1 MNFPKG
7 DAVGEDAGVSD
18 KKSPVERA
26 INLFVY
32 APVGLL
38 TLAREELPN
47 IIEKGR
53 QELTNQATVAKMMGE
68 YAVNEGRKEA
78 GRRLEQA
85 GETMN
90 SLRAVTDRLDG
101 RGAPAASTT
110 AASPAPAPAA
120 PPAPAPAPVVT
131 PPPAPG
137 APTPPPAPAP
147 PVDGLAIPGY
157 DALSA
162 SQVVQRLA
170 GLSGSEL
177 EDVRAYEAATRG
189 RKTILHRVE
198 QLRAGT
204 SS

>member
-1 MNFPKG
+1 M
-7 DAVGEDAGVSD
+7 SD
-18 KKSPVERA
+18 RKSPVERA

-38 TLAREELPN
+38 ALAREELPA

-68 YAVNEGRKEA
+68 YAVAEGRKEA
-78 GRRLEQA
+78 SKRLEQA
-85 GETMN
+85 GDAVG
-90 SLRAVTDRLDG
+90 SLRSVTDR
-101 RGAPAASTT
+101 RSPEPAPPASTT
-110 AASPAPAPAA
+110 AASPATPAPATAPSHITAPAA
-120 PPAPAPAPVVT
+120 PAAPA
-131 PPPAPG
+131 
-137 APTPPPAPAP
+137 PPPAPAP
-147 PVDGLAIPGY
+147 SSDGLAIPGY

-170 GLSGSEL
+170 GLSGPEL
-177 EDVRAYEAATRG
+177 EDVRAYESATRG
-189 RKTILHRVE
+189 RKTILNRVE

>member
-1 MNFPKG
+1 MSNR
-7 DAVGEDAGVSD
+7 
-18 KKSPVERA
+18 KSPVERA

-38 TLAREELPN
+38 ALAREELPQ

-68 YAVNEGRKEA
+68 FAVAEGRKEA
-78 GRRLEQA
+78 SKRLEQA
-85 GETMN
+85 GEAVG
-90 SLRAVTDRLDG
+90 SLRAMGERQVASPAP
-101 RGAPAASTT
+101 APAASTT
-110 AASPAPAPAA
+110 AASPPPAPAA
-120 PPAPAPAPVVT
+120 PSPPPAPAPAVAPEPAVPSAPAA
-131 PPPAPG
+131 PPPSS
-137 APTPPPAPAP
+137 
-147 PVDGLAIPGY
+147 DGLAIPGY

-170 GLSGSEL
+170 GLSGPEL
-177 EDVRAYEAATRG
+177 EDVRSYESATRG
-189 RKTILHRVE
+189 RKTILNRVE

>member
-1 MNFPKG
+1 
-7 DAVGEDAGVSD
+7 VSD
-18 KKSPVERA
+18 RKSPVERA

-38 TLAREELPN
+38 TLAREELPH

-68 YAVNEGRKEA
+68 YAVAEGRKEA
-78 GRRLEQA
+78 SRRLEQA
-85 GETMN
+85 GDAVG
-90 SLRAVTDRLDG
+90 SLRAVTDRRTNG
-101 RGAPAASTT
+101 PAPAASTT
-110 AASPAPAPAA
+110 AASPPPAPSASAAPRPAPANA
-120 PPAPAPAPVVT
+120 TPPLPVTPAPAPAPAPV
-131 PPPAPG
+131 
-137 APTPPPAPAP
+137 AP
-147 PVDGLAIPGY
+147 PVGGLAIPGY

-170 GLSGSEL
+170 GLSGPEL

-189 RKTILHRVE
+189 RKTILNRVE

>member
-1 MNFPKG
+1 MS
-7 DAVGEDAGVSD
+7 ERR
-18 KKSPVERA
+18 SPVERA

-38 TLAREELPN
+38 ALAREELPH

-68 YAVNEGRKEA
+68 FAVAEGRKEA
-78 GRRLEQA
+78 GKRLEQA
-85 GETMN
+85 SEAVG
-90 SLRAVTDRLDG
+90 SLRAATER
-101 RGAPAASTT
+101 RGAPAAPPAASTT
-110 AASPAPAPAA
+110 AASPPPAPAPAPAPPSAPAAAPSAPAPAA
-120 PPAPAPAPVVT
+120 PPPAPI
-131 PPPAPG
+131 
-137 APTPPPAPAP
+137 AP

-170 GLSGSEL
+170 GLSGPEL

-189 RKTILHRVE
+189 RKTILNRVE

>member
-1 MNFPKG
+1 M
-7 DAVGEDAGVSD
+7 SD
-18 KKSPVERA
+18 RRSPVERA
-26 INLFVY
+26 LNLFVY

-38 TLAREELPN
+38 ALAREELPA

-68 YAVNEGRKEA
+68 FAVAEGRREA
-78 GRRLEQA
+78 GK
-85 GETMN
+85 
-90 SLRAVTDRLDG
+90 RLDQATEAVG
-101 RGAPAASTT
+101 GLRSVAERRAASTAPAPTPPASTT
-110 AASPAPAPAA
+110 AASPPPSSQPSAPIAPAP
-120 PPAPAPAPVVT
+120 PEVP
-131 PPPAPG
+131 PPPA
-137 APTPPPAPAP
+137 AP

-170 GLSGSEL
+170 GLSGPEL
-177 EDVRAYEAATRG
+177 EDVGAYEAATRG
-189 RKTILHRVE
+189 RKTILNRVD

>member
-1 MNFPKG
+1 
-7 DAVGEDAGVSD
+7 VSD
-18 KKSPVERA
+18 RKSPVERA

-38 TLAREELPN
+38 TLAREELPH

-68 YAVNEGRKEA
+68 YAVAEGRKEA
-78 GRRLEQA
+78 SRRLEQA
-85 GETMN
+85 GDAVG
-90 SLRAVTDRLDG
+90 SLRAVTDRRTNG
-101 RGAPAASTT
+101 PAPAASTT
-110 AASPAPAPAA
+110 AASPPPAPSPPA
-120 PPAPAPAPVVT
+120 PPTPAPAPAGATPPVVT
-131 PPPAPG
+131 PAPAPG
-137 APTPPPAPAP
+137 PVAPA
-147 PVDGLAIPGY
+147 VGALAIPGY

-170 GLSGSEL
+170 GLSGPEL

-189 RKTILHRVE
+189 RKTILNRVE

>member
-1 MNFPKG
+1 MSNR
-7 DAVGEDAGVSD
+7 
-18 KKSPVERA
+18 KSPVERA

-38 TLAREELPN
+38 ALAREELPQ

-68 YAVNEGRKEA
+68 FAVAEGRKEA
-78 GRRLEQA
+78 SKRLEQA
-85 GETMN
+85 GEAVG
-90 SLRAVTDRLDG
+90 SLRAMGERQVASS
-101 RGAPAASTT
+101 APAPTASTT
-110 AASPAPAPAA
+110 AASPPPAPAA
-120 PPAPAPAPVVT
+120 PTPPAAPAPAPE
-131 PPPAPG
+131 PA
-137 APTPPPAPAP
+137 APAP
-147 PVDGLAIPGY
+147 PPPSSDGLAIPGY

-170 GLSGSEL
+170 GLSGPEL
-177 EDVRAYEAATRG
+177 EDVRSYESATRG
-189 RKTILHRVE
+189 RKTILNRVE

>member
-1 MNFPKG
+1 
-7 DAVGEDAGVSD
+7 VSD
-18 KKSPVERA
+18 RKSPVERA

-38 TLAREELPN
+38 SIAREELPR

-53 QELTNQATVAKMMGE
+53 QELTNQATVARMMGE
-68 YAVNEGRKEA
+68 YAVTEGRKEA
-78 GRRLEQA
+78 GKRLEQA
-85 GETMN
+85 GDAVG
-90 SLRAVTDRLDG
+90 SLRSMADRG
-101 RGAPAASTT
+101 TATPAPAASTT
-110 AASPAPAPAA
+110 AASPAPAPVAPTPPVA
-120 PPAPAPAPVVT
+120 PPPVVTAPPVVT
-131 PPPAPG
+131 PTPPAP
-137 APTPPPAPAP
+137 PT
-147 PVDGLAIPGY
+147 DGLAIPGY

-170 GLSGSEL
+170 GLSGPEL

>member
-1 MNFPKG
+1 M
-7 DAVGEDAGVSD
+7 SD
-18 KKSPVERA
+18 RKSPVERA

-38 TLAREELPN
+38 TLAREELPH

-68 YAVNEGRKEA
+68 YAVAEGRKEA
-78 GRRLEQA
+78 SRRLEQA
-85 GETMN
+85 GDAVG
-90 SLRAVTDRLDG
+90 SLRAVTDRRTNG
-101 RGAPAASTT
+101 PAPAASTT
-110 AASPAPAPAA
+110 AASPPPAPSPPA
-120 PPAPAPAPVVT
+120 PPTPAPAPAGATPPVVT
-131 PPPAPG
+131 PAPAPG
-137 APTPPPAPAP
+137 PVAPA
-147 PVDGLAIPGY
+147 VGALAIPGY

-170 GLSGSEL
+170 GLSGPEL

-189 RKTILHRVE
+189 RKTILNRVE

>member
-1 MNFPKG
+1 M
-7 DAVGEDAGVSD
+7 SD
-18 KKSPVERA
+18 RKSPVERA

-38 TLAREELPN
+38 ALAREELPA

-68 YAVNEGRKEA
+68 FAVAEGRKEA
-78 GRRLEQA
+78 SKRLEQA
-85 GETMN
+85 GEAVG
-90 SLRAVTDRLDG
+90 SLRDLGERRSA
-101 RGAPAASTT
+101 APAPPSASTT
-110 AASPAPAPAA
+110 AASPPPAPTPAPAA
-120 PPAPAPAPVVT
+120 PAAPTAPA
-131 PPPAPG
+131 APG
-137 APTPPPAPAP
+137 VASPPAPAAAPASP
-147 PVDGLAIPGY
+147 PPSSDGLAIPGY

-170 GLSGSEL
+170 GLSGGEL
-177 EDVRAYEAATRG
+177 EDVRSYEAATRG
-189 RKTILHRVE
+189 RKTILNRVE

>member
-1 MNFPKG
+1 M
-7 DAVGEDAGVSD
+7 SD
-18 KKSPVERA
+18 RRSPVERA
-26 INLFVY
+26 LNLFVY

-38 TLAREELPN
+38 ALAREELPH

-53 QELTNQATVAKMMGE
+53 QELTNQATVARMMGE
-68 YAVNEGRKEA
+68 FAVAEGRKEA
-78 GRRLEQA
+78 GRRLDQA
-85 GETMN
+85 SEAVG
-90 SLRAVTDRLDG
+90 SLRSVAERRAATTG
-101 RGAPAASTT
+101 PATTAPASTT
-110 AASPAPAPAA
+110 AASPPAPPVSPSPPPAPPAAPAVETPPAPAA
-120 PPAPAPAPVVT
+120 PPAPV
-131 PPPAPG
+131 
-137 APTPPPAPAP
+137 AP

-177 EDVRAYEAATRG
+177 EDVRAYESATRG
-189 RKTILHRVE
+189 RKTILNRVE